1 MLATLQVSWFAV
13 GCYYLM
19 QNQNETARQ
28 FLSKATNLDRAFGPA
43 WLAFGHSFAAEKEHD
58 QAMAA
63 YFTAF
68 NIMKGWAIFKIPIIF
83 PNTDRISLPADA
95 TCRCCTSVWSTVSRT
110 TRNSQKDSSTK
121 PRKSHPMTPSCCTNL
136 APWPSKTTSE

>member
-1 MLATLQVSWFAV
+1 MLASLQVSWFAV

-58 QAMAA
+58 QA
-63 YFTAF
+63 
-68 NIMKGWAIFKIPIIF
+68 N
-83 PNTDRISLPADA
+83 
-95 TCRCCTSVWSTVSRT
+95 ST
-110 TRNSQKDSSTK
+110 
-121 PRKSHPMTPSCCTNL
+121 
-136 APWPSKTTSE
+136 